1 MFHLTSSVTVLMRP
15 GCAGIKD
22 FRISSANP
30 ITQIKDCGRS
40 ERGTALMFED
50 LPKEKLLKIIDM
62 YAKAWQAMDGAYFL
76 SIEKKRGMEEAIEM
90 DKAAW
95 RIFSPIEAK
104 RIMREFGIEQDGGLE
119 ALDEALNYRVYARL
133 NKQSSERVDEKT
145 LIFKMNECRVQ
156 VARKRKGLSDFP
168 CKEVG
173 EIEYEE
179 FAKTI
184 DPRIKTRCIACPPDP
199 HPDEYYCAWEFT
211 LEE

>member
-1 MFHLTSSVTVLMRP
+1 
-15 GCAGIKD
+15 
-22 FRISSANP
+22 
-30 ITQIKDCGRS
+30 
-40 ERGTALMFED
+40 MFED

-104 RIMREFGIEQDGGLE
+104 RIMREFGMEQDGGLE

-199 HPDEYYCAWEFT
+199 HPDEYYCAWEFA